1 MSEQTT
7 KLCECGCGKPTKPA
21 PDTRRKLG
29 QVKGQPMR
37 YIYQHGRRRPWEQ
50 RFWEKV
56 NKTEGCW
63 LWTAGLT
70 STGYPSFESR
80 VGTRVL
86 WEKLNGPIPPGLFV
100 MHKCD
105 TPKCVRLD
113 HLMLGTRQDNTNDA
127 TVKGRMSH
135 GMKHWCATLTPEIVI
150 QIRALYKPRI
160 FTKNDI
166 AAKLGVSKWAV
177 EDVLRGR
184 SWKWVNRT
192 AA

>member
-1 MSEQTT
+1 
-7 KLCECGCGKPTKPA
+7 
-21 PDTRRKLG
+21 
-29 QVKGQPMR
+29 
-37 YIYQHGRRRPWEQ
+37 
-50 RFWEKV
+50 
-56 NKTEGCW
+56 
-63 LWTAGLT
+63 
-70 STGYPSFESR
+70 
-80 VGTRVL
+80 
-86 WEKLNGPIPPGLFV
+86 